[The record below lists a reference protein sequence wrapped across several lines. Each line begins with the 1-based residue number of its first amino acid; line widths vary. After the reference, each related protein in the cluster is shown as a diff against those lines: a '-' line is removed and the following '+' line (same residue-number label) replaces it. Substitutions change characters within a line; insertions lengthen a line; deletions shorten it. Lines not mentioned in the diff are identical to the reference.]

1 MKEASGKVLIHCQG
15 GSGRTGTMGAVY
27 WISKGLSVHK
37 AIDKVRKTNPLTVEV
52 PEQEGSLYKLQ
63 ESLKNKDN

>member
-1 MKEASGKVLIHCQG
+1 
-15 GSGRTGTMGAVY
+15 MGAVY